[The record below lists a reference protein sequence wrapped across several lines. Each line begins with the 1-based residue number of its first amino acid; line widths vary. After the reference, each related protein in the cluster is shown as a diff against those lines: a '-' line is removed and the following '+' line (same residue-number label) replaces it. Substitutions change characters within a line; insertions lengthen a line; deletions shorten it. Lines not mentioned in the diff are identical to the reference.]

1 MLASF
6 GKRGILFYLKRK
18 KCDNFE
24 TPLVVVK
31 ARAWLCLLPTT
42 SNAAK
47 EKMARPAS
55 FPPPFLPIFT
65 AKIPTFMISWGT
77 YIFIFHYYPIR
88 LFEGINKL

>member
-6 GKRGILFYLKRK
+6 GKRGILFYLNEK

-24 TPLVVVK
+24 TPPVEVK

-47 EKMARPAS
+47 EKTARPAS
-55 FPPPFLPIFT
+55 FPPPFLPIFI
-65 AKIPTFMISWGT
+65 AKIPTFMSSWGS
-77 YIFIFHYYPIR
+77 
-88 LFEGINKL
+88 N

>member
-24 TPLVVVK
+24 TPLFVVK

-47 EKMARPAS
+47 
-55 FPPPFLPIFT
+55 
-65 AKIPTFMISWGT
+65 AKIALAVSVLPLYFCQYTRFWA
-77 YIFIFHYYPIR
+77 H
-88 LFEGINKL
+88 KHAV